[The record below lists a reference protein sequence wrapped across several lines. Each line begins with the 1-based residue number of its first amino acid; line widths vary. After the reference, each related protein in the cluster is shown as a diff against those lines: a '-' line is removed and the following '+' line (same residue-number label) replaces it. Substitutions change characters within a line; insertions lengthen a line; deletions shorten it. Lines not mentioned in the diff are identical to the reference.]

1 MHVPE
6 IAPREYA
13 TLRETGRA
21 PVLIDVREP
30 WEFGRARIEGAR
42 LLPLGAIVDWAREL
56 SQDAS
61 YVVMCHHGV
70 RSAQAVLILAGLGFK
85 DVRNLSGGIDA
96 WARQV
101 DPGVPIY

>member
-1 MHVPE
+1 MHVLE

-13 TLRETGRA
+13 ELRKTDRA
-21 PVLIDVREP
+21 PELIDVREP
-30 WEFGRARIEGAR
+30 WEFGLARVDGAR
-42 LLPLGAIVDWAREL
+42 LLPLGGIMDWAQAL
-56 SQDAS
+56 SQDGS

-70 RSAQAVLILAGLGFK
+70 RSAQAVLILARLGFK

-101 DPGVPIY
+101 DPRVPLY